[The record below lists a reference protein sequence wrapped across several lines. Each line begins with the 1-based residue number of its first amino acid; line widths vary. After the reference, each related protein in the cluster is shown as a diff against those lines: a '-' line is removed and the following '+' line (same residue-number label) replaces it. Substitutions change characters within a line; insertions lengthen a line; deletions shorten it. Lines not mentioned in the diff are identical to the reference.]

1 MNSGSDPDPGLPTF
15 SPKKGWDLDVEAC
28 GMIEKGC
35 FEVRAGGITEGGGSV
50 QGEAA
55 GEGGVLLGGELGS
68 SALLRDL
75 IPLPPPHTT
84 SHLQEKGTLNNLNC
98 GYKWHFQD
106 FLGKGQ

>member
-1 MNSGSDPDPGLPTF
+1 MNSGTDPDPDLPTF
-15 SPKKGWDLDVEAC
+15 SPNKGCDPDVEAC

-35 FEVRAGGITEGGGSV
+35 FEVRAGEITEGGGSV
-50 QGEAA
+50 EGEAA

-84 SHLQEKGTLNNLNC
+84 SHLQEKKNFKTLFVGTS
-98 GYKWHFQD
+98 GIFKKIQ
-106 FLGKGQ
+106 

>member
-1 MNSGSDPDPGLPTF
+1 M
-15 SPKKGWDLDVEAC
+15 
-28 GMIEKGC
+28 
-35 FEVRAGGITEGGGSV
+35 

-84 SHLQEKGTLNNLNC
+84 SHLQEKGTLNNLVC
-98 GYKWHFQD
+98 GYKWRFQD
-106 FLGKGQ
+106 FSGKGQ